1 MASEQLSI
9 QLSSGMRV
17 EIDASDW
24 PLIGEAEWTNR
35 RDGGVVE
42 AHVLVRRHADGR
54 AVIYLDANPGEG
66 PFVKGDLLPTSSSE
80 VEEFVSRFGE
90 LHEMPNWVVARC
102 VQSIRG

>member
-1 MASEQLSI
+1 MASEKLSI
-9 QLSSGMRV
+9 RLSSGMLV
-17 EIDASDW
+17 EIDAEEW
-24 PLIGEAEWTNR
+24 PLIGEAEWTTQ

-42 AHVLVRRHADGR
+42 AHVLVRRHADYR

-66 PFVKGDLLPTSSSE
+66 QFDKGDLLPASSTE

-90 LHEMPNWVVARC
+90 LHEMPNWVVDRC

>member
-1 MASEQLSI
+1 MAAEQLSI
-9 QLSSGMRV
+9 RLSSGMVV
-17 EIDASDW
+17 EIDAKEW
-24 PLIGEAEWTNR
+24 PIIGEAEWTNQR
-35 RDGGVVE
+35 EGGVVE

-66 PFVKGDLLPTSSSE
+66 PFVKGDLLPGASTE

-90 LHEMPNWVVARC
+90 LHELPDWVVARC